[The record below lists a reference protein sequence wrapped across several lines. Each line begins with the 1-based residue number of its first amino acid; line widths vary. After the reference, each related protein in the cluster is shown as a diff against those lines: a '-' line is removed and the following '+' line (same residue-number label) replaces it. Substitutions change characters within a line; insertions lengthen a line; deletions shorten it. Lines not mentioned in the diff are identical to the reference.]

1 MNFKFRQIR
10 YEPLSLDKR
19 RNGERKMDVNLHP
32 IKVVS
37 LRTGLSPHVIR
48 IWEKRYEAVV
58 PQRTD
63 SNRRLYSD
71 EDIHRL
77 TLMRLASER
86 GHRIGQLARM
96 NLEEL
101 KELLQEEEQ
110 IDKQRSSYDNRVSSS
125 MSPDQIIATCLEA
138 TKELDDVAM
147 IRALKSGA
155 VQFGHQGLLEK
166 VIGPLAGEIGE
177 NWLKG
182 HIKVAHEHFASAI
195 IRQFLGEIGRPY
207 VNDPTAPRIV
217 VATPSGQ
224 LHELGAVMV
233 NAAAASKGWNC
244 KYIGCNLSAEEIAG
258 AAAQVAARAVALSVV
273 FPADDPKLSDEFV
286 RLRQYLPP
294 STQILVGGRS
304 AQAYRSSIEKA
315 GGIICPNLTTMYPIL
330 DRVRVERFR
339 QEPANTPDQGHQFNG
354 NGNGNGN
361 YRNTS
366 SSNGNDKNAGW
377 HQKSNGHTP
386 YD

>member
-1 MNFKFRQIR
+1 M
-10 YEPLSLDKR
+10 E
-19 RNGERKMDVNLHP
+19 ENLHP

-58 PQRTD
+58 PQRTE

-96 NLEEL
+96 SLAEL
-101 KELLQEEEQ
+101 KELLQEEQQ
-110 IDKQRSSYDNRVSSS
+110 IDKQRNSYSSTVSST
-125 MSPDQIIATCLEA
+125 MTADEIIETSLKATR
-138 TKELDDVAM
+138 ELDDAAL
-147 IRALKSGA
+147 ITALKSGA
-155 VQFGHQGLLEK
+155 VQYGHQGLLER
-166 VIGPLAGEIGE
+166 VVGPLAMSIGE
-177 NWLKG
+177 YWLRG
-182 HIKVAHEHFASAI
+182 EIKVAHEHFASAI

-207 VNDPTAPRIV
+207 INDPTAPRIV

-233 NAAAASKGWNC
+233 NAAASSKGWNC

-258 AAAQVAARAVALSVV
+258 AATQVAARAVALSVV
-273 FPADDPKLSDEFV
+273 FPADDPKLADEFT
-286 RLRQYLPP
+286 RLRHYLPP
-294 STQILVGGRS
+294 STQIVVGGKS
-304 AQAYRSSIEKA
+304 ASFYRKAIEEA
-315 GGIICPNLTTMYPIL
+315 GGIICTTLQSFYPIL
-330 DRVRVERFR
+330 DRVRVEKFR
-339 QEPANTPDQGHQFNG
+339 QESGSRPSAGYLDDARVTGNGNGHGNGHGKGNG

-361 YRNTS
+361 GSRGS
-366 SSNGNDKNAGW
+366 SFQHEHDG
-377 HQKSNGHTP
+377 NGHSGRGH
-386 YD
+386 